1 MRSWRSAGKRCELV
15 GELIVR
21 VECYAGYKGDER
33 PVRLHFREKAL
44 EIVETED
51 RWYAPG
57 ATFFVCSRAATG
69 TAPTL
74 EAQDVE
80 LGRVPG
86 NAVDTKISKA
96 YSQPRAKLARRTMR
110 AMRDAGA

>member
-1 MRSWRSAGKRCELV
+1 MRSWRSAGKRCERV

-44 EIVETED
+44 EILETED

-57 ATFFVCSRAATG
+57 ATFFRVLVEGGDRY
-69 TAPTL
+69 L
-74 EAQDVE
+74 LRHEEAQDVWS
-80 LGRVPG
+80 LIG
-86 NAVDTKISKA
+86 
-96 YSQPRAKLARRTMR
+96 YRATA
-110 AMRDAGA
+110 

>member
-57 ATFFVCSRAATG
+57 ATFFRVLVEGGDRYV
-69 TAPTL
+69 L
-74 EAQDVE
+74 RHEEAQDVWS
-80 LGRVPG
+80 LIG
-86 NAVDTKISKA
+86 
-96 YSQPRAKLARRTMR
+96 YRATA
-110 AMRDAGA
+110 